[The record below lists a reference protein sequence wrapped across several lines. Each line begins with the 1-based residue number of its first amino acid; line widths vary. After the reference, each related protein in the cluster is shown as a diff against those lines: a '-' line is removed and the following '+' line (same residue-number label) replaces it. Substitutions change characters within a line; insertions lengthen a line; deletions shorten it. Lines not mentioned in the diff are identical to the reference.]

1 MWEPPRLATNRL
13 LLRHFNVGD
22 GPTVERLAGI
32 REVADTTLT
41 IPHPYPA
48 GGGAQWIGTHSGA
61 WERRENLALAIC
73 DKTPSG
79 QLLGAISLRLSLA
92 HAHAEIG
99 YWIGVAH
106 WGKGFATEAARALIT
121 YSFAE
126 LGLHRIQGRH
136 FTRNA
141 ASGRVM
147 QKLGMQF
154 EGTHRG
160 AFCRWERS
168 KMSPYMR
175 FWRGSGMWPNRPTPT
190 WTAGMMGSTSVQVHG

>member
-1 MWEPPRLATNRL
+1 M
-13 LLRHFNVGD
+13 
-22 GPTVERLAGI
+22 
-32 REVADTTLT
+32 
-41 IPHPYPA
+41 
-48 GGGAQWIGTHSGA
+48 
-61 WERRENLALAIC
+61 
-73 DKTPSG
+73 
-79 QLLGAISLRLSLA
+79 
-92 HAHAEIG
+92 
-99 YWIGVAH
+99 
-106 WGKGFATEAARALIT
+106 ARAPHALVFC
-121 YSFAE
+121 SLQVNSAPGDSE
-126 LGLHRIQGRH
+126 LGLHRVQGRH

-190 WTAGMMGSTSVQVHG
+190 WTAGMMGNTSVQVHGNPVCQPLMM